1 MAQSNRIE
9 GIAGGSRGPGSSNGP
24 QLSDYGKRAFTDS
37 LTKEEI
43 KANNKWRA
51 KNDPLE
57 YKHEQ
62 AMKKA
67 AKVQGTQPGHSVTE
81 VDRKTG
87 KSK

>member
-1 MAQSNRIE
+1 MAMNIKPE
-9 GIAGGSRGPGSSNGP
+9 GIAGGSRGSSSSNGP
-24 QLSDYGKRAFTDS
+24 QLSDYGKRAFTND
-37 LTKEEI
+37 LTKEEV
-43 KANNKWRA
+43 KAQNKWRA

-67 AKVQGTQPGHSVTE
+67 AKVQGTQPNHSVTE